1 MSIQRRFDLTGRVAL
16 LTGSSRGLGFAMAEA
31 LGEAGAHVILN
42 GRKHETLNTSLAALA
57 AKGIS
62 CEGLAFDAALPA
74 AGREAVTD
82 IAARL
87 GRLDILVA
95 NAGMPSGAPLDDW
108 TEERWD
114 EVMRLNLRAAFF
126 LAQAASA
133 PMKRQAQGRIILTAS
148 ITGILGRATIHG
160 YAASKAGLASVA
172 RSLAA
177 ELGPFGITCN
187 SLSPG
192 YFETDLNAALVR
204 DPAFNDRVVTRTA
217 LKRWGRPEEIAGMAL
232 LLASDAGSYITGQ
245 QLVVDGGFTGTM

>member
-1 MSIQRRFDLTGRVAL
+1 VSIPELFDLKGRVAL
-16 LTGSSRGLGFAMAEA
+16 LTGSSRGLGFAMAKA
-31 LGEAGAHVILN
+31 LGVAGAHVILN
-42 GRKHETLNTSLAALA
+42 GRSHDALNRSLGSLAAE
-57 AKGIS
+57 GIS

-74 AGREAVTD
+74 AGREAVAD
-82 IAARL
+82 IVARH

-114 EVMRLNLRAAFF
+114 QVMGLNLRAAFF
-126 LAQAASA
+126 LAQAAA
-133 PMKRQAQGRIILTAS
+133 RPMRERRHGRIMLTAS

-172 RSLAA
+172 RSMAA

-192 YFETDLNAALVR
+192 YFETDLNAALVK
-204 DPAFNDRVVTRTA
+204 DPAFNGRVTTRTA

>member
-16 LTGSSRGLGFAMAEA
+16 LTGSTRGLGFAMAEA

-42 GRKHETLNTSLAALA
+42 GRTNETVGQALAALA
-57 AKGIS
+57 GKGVS
-62 CEGLAFDAALPA
+62 CEGLAFDASLPA
-74 AGREAVTD
+74 AGREAVAD
-82 IAARL
+82 IIARH

-95 NAGMPSGAPLDDW
+95 NAGSPARAALEDW
-108 TEERWD
+108 TLDRWD
-114 EVMRLNLRAAFF
+114 EVMGLNLRGAFF
-126 LAQAASA
+126 LAQAAAA
-133 PMKRQAQGRIILTAS
+133 PMQRQRSGRIILTAS

-177 ELGPFGITCN
+177 ELGAFGITCN

-192 YFETDLNAALVR
+192 YFETDLNAALVK

-217 LKRWGRPEEIAGMAL
+217 LKRWGRPEEIAGLAL

>member
-1 MSIQRRFDLTGRVAL
+1 MNAPALFDLTGRAAL
-16 LTGSSRGLGFAMAEA
+16 LTGSTRGLGYAMAEA
-31 LGEAGAHVILN
+31 LGAAGAHVILN
-42 GRKHETLNTSLAALA
+42 GRDADVLETSVSALT
-57 AKGIS
+57 AKGIA
-62 CEGLAFDAALPA
+62 CEGRAFDAADVA
-74 AGREAVTD
+74 AGRDAVGD
-82 IAARL
+82 IASRR
-87 GRLDILVA
+87 GGLDILIA

-114 EVMRLNLRAAFF
+114 AVMSANLRAAFF

-133 PMKRQAQGRIILTAS
+133 PMKRRGKGRIVLTAS

-187 SLSPG
+187 SISPG
-192 YFETDLNAALVR
+192 YFATDLNAALVS
-204 DPAFNDRVVTRTA
+204 DAAFNDRVVGRTA
-217 LKRWGRPEEIAGMAL
+217 LRRWGRPEEIAGMAL